1 MTFPAIAASTA
12 RGLAWLGPSLAL
24 VALGYRQRWVTEDAF
39 ITFRVVANLLAG
51 DGPVYN
57 LGERVEAYTHPLWL
71 AMLAALQ
78 GLGADL
84 ARGAP
89 FLGLAL
95 AVTGLLAAQA
105 ASARVVRH
113 LHGDDR
119 TLRLVPLGALV
130 FVALRVVW
138 DFATSGLETG
148 LIFGW
153 LGGAYALVTRAA
165 LGDAVSSA
173 RWRAAG
179 VAAFVVGL
187 GPLVRPDLAVMSAA
201 FLVALFALPGP
212 RGGRRMLEIAK
223 LSGLALALPVAYQVF
238 RMGYFAATV
247 PNTALAKEAGE
258 AYWGQGLLYLRDFV
272 GTYWLWIPGLLL
284 LAWMVRDARRA
295 PGIARLLLLA
305 PVVAA
310 ALHAVWVV
318 RVGGD
323 FMHGRFLLP
332 SFFAALAPLA
342 MVRAPARRGWLD
354 GLVIALVIAWAV
366 ACGLSRGWS
375 PATQPEAIGIVDER
389 AFYFEGPGRPRGVV
403 ARWTEDGRNLRQ
415 RAAADA
421 RTLEWDEHAAPLAPT
436 VDPRIA
442 VIAPSTNIG
451 FLGYAAGPRVHVVDL
466 GGLADPIASRL
477 RLDARRRPGHEK
489 TLPLAWVAARFAG
502 VEEAPGI
509 RAEDVR
515 AARAALRCGRLAELL
530 DAISAPL
537 TLDRFTQ
544 NVVASVPLSRLRIP
558 SDPERARAELCEGR

>member
-1 MTFPAIAASTA
+1 MPIAAWTA

-24 VALGYRQRWVTEDAF
+24 VAFGYRQRWVTEDAF

-57 LGERVEAYTHPLWL
+57 LRRARRGVHAPLWL

-84 ARGAP
+84 ARSSP

-153 LGGAYALVTRAA
+153 LGGAYALVARVA
-165 LGDAVSSA
+165 LGDAVPSA
-173 RWRAAG
+173 GRRAAG

-201 FLVALFALPGP
+201 FLVVLFALPGP

-258 AYWGQGLLYLRDFV
+258 AYWGQGLLYVRDFV

-284 LAWMVRDARRA
+284 LVWMVRDTRRA

-332 SFFAALAPLA
+332 SLFAALAPPA
-342 MVRAPARRGWLD
+342 MVRAPARRRSLD
-354 GLVIALVIAWAV
+354 ALVIAAVIAWAV
-366 ACGLSRGWS
+366 ACGLFRGSS
-375 PATQPEAIGIVDER
+375 PATQPAPIGIVDER
-389 AFYFEGPGRPRGVV
+389 GFYFEGPGRP
-403 ARWTEDGRNLRQ
+403 
-415 RAAADA
+415 AAS
-421 RTLEWDEHAAPLAPT
+421 AP
-436 VDPRIA
+436 
-442 VIAPSTNIG
+442 
-451 FLGYAAGPRVHVVDL
+451 AGPRT
-466 GGLADPIASRL
+466 GGTCASG
-477 RLDARRRPGHEK
+477 RRRTRARSSGTSTRRRWRPPSTSGSPSSPPARTSGSSATRPDRACTLWTSAGSPIPSRAACDWKPAGGPG
-489 TLPLAWVAARFAG
+489 TRRRSPSRGSPRASPAWRRRRAS
-502 VEEAPGI
+502 AP
-509 RAEDVR
+509 RNVR

-537 TLDRFTQ
+537 TLDRFTR

-558 SDPERARAELCEGR
+558 TDPERARAELCEGR